1 MRAQS
6 HCQLLELLQLLEPRI
21 MLFFVCSIMK
31 KMAPEIL
38 SGKGYSTYVDIWAL
52 GILLFEFLAGYVP
65 FGEDLSDPY

>member
-1 MRAQS
+1 MFHFIIIAI
-6 HCQLLELLQLLEPRI
+6 LY
-21 MLFFVCSIMK
+21 

-65 FGEDLSDPY
+65 FGEDLSDPYQIY

>member
-38 SGKGYSTYVDIWAL
+38 SGKGYSTYVDI
-52 GILLFEFLAGYVP
+52 
-65 FGEDLSDPY
+65 